1 MYYASLTHRK
11 YCSAELMKETFCPS
25 CRVPLAN
32 SSWYTWPLSSPD
44 AMQTV
49 FSNVIEGSHTTQG
62 RTAEKEAI

>member
-1 MYYASLTHRK
+1 
-11 YCSAELMKETFCPS
+11 MKETFCPS